1 MSEKPLHVKV
11 AEALGWSAWKSK
23 HGHWIVT
30 HGYGNETRWPSCEEG
45 FGHPHPIYDSTT
57 GQKLPESV
65 WWDECPH
72 VPHFDTDWSA
82 TGPLIDRFGIGLQRY
97 GLGATEASRK
107 AWPNG
112 HWSAIGFPVLGG
124 ELSAPGQTA
133 ILAVCDL
140 IVTAFAELGG
150 LKEAGKLEPETTQAS
165 PR

>member
-11 AEALGWSAWKSK
+11 AEALGCPARGCVGGRSDFPKWVCGCEYGAHGSDVLIDGCWSVKR
-23 HGHWIVT
+23 
-30 HGYGNETRWPSCEEG
+30 Y
-45 FGHPHPIYDSTT
+45 
-57 GQKLPESV
+57 
-65 WWDECPH
+65 
-72 VPHFDTDWSA
+72 DTDWSA
-82 TGPLIDRFGIGLQRY
+82 AGPLIDRFGIGLQRY

-150 LKEAGKLEPETTQAS
+150 LKEAGEPETTQAS